1 MLDVS
6 LDQETF
12 TRCIRLVI
20 ADRQPIVLQGLM
32 SVFAAQDDFEI
43 VASCSRGTSCLDAIR
58 NLAPDVALVANTLP
72 DLTVSE
78 ILAIAKAENLPTR
91 LVFFAEPGDD
101 DLTAAIAAG
110 ACSAISSYANPD
122 TILRS
127 LRLMTERT
135 SARPKPSPDLA
146 PNGKEVDGA
155 KIEKMLRVL
164 TPRERE
170 IIRLVAEGLSNKEI
184 ARQLNVSPGTVKVHL
199 YNVFQKL
206 EVSNRT
212 VLATIAL
219 LQRSTGF
226 GTLSLAALAFAI
238 SSDLKASDANAF
250 LDEDS
255 TADKDLEHSV
265 FELWKKAI
273 LRHVIVADPGE
284 TVALTQRDSPIKVNQ
299 VTHSAARMEELH
311 AAEQAA
317 LSNFGR
323 GYGPIG
329 SGTPCLFI
337 SPLLQAINQT
347 GSPTAQQ
354 QFPPLEFASNSIK
367 SRGGHGAFSMTAA
380 GVGIYTLNN
389 SHAAVQVLDPGE
401 TLVDTSTVATMDGT
415 TQVATITIHGAGHVD
430 PNDVDNLASGPV
442 VHDSSLPLAFGQDSV
457 TGEGNA
463 GQIIHGV
470 ADDETLNGT
479 GLVDVIYGGSG
490 NDTIRGT
497 DGDDTIYGG
506 SGSDTINGND
516 TIIGG
521 DDGDRLTGSKDD
533 DIFVYLSA
541 IDSNSTRFDTIID
554 FTSGEDKI
562 NLAAFGALAFL
573 HLTSA
578 SKSVPPHTLAWI
590 YNPASNETI
599 VYVNPTDRSL
609 DIGDPALLEIHLQG
623 VVSVAELDFVYEQE
637 AAAVAAALEGI
648 DPALLAAAASDGT
661 VVTADTALATIEAD
675 ASESALVTAGIWTMP
690 ADDGLRFHF
699 GRDRVGS
706 NVSSRITNFGDD
718 PTYATEESDDRAVT
732 VPVHVSII
740 ELAPSQ
746 ATVLTEEN
754 FTFKNEPVHAN
765 TGAMATGNGKAPAT
779 AGFEILELGIQSAAP
794 VAVAGPVEPGVAPGN
809 SGGHGNSPPPS
820 HPASAKTLAAGELT
834 EPGVTSGNGVGHN
847 NAHSS
852 HPASAKALAA
862 GELTEPGVTS
872 GNGVGHNN
880 AHSSHP
886 ASASTVEAAEPVEP
900 GVAPGNSGGHGN
912 SPHHSHSASEKAL
925 AAGEL
930 TEPGVTSGNGVG
942 HNNAHSS
949 HPISASTMDAAEP
962 VEPDVAPGN
971 SGGHGNPPHHSHS
984 ASAKALA
991 AGELNEPGVTSGNGV
1006 GHNNSHSSHPI
1017 SASTMEAAEPVE
1029 PDVAPGNSG
1038 GGHGNPPHPS
1048 HSASAKAS
1056 AAGEL
1061 NEPGVTSGNGVG
1073 HNNAHS
1079 SHPIS
1084 ASTMDAAEPVEPDVA
1099 PGNSGGGHGNPPHPS
1114 HSASAKA
1121 LAAGELTEP
1130 GVTSGN
1136 GVGHNNAHS
1145 SHPAS
1150 ASTMDAA
1157 EPVEPDVAP
1166 GNSGGGHGN
1175 PPHPSHSA
1183 SAKASAAGELTEP
1196 GVTSG
1201 NGVGHNNAHSS
1212 HPISA
1217 STMDA
1222 AEPVE
1227 PDVAPGNSGGHGNPP
1242 HHSHSASAK
1251 ASAAGELNEPGVTS
1265 GNGVGHNNSHS
1276 SHPISASIME
1286 AAEPVEP
1293 DVASGNSGSGHGNP
1307 PHPSHS
1313 ASAKASTATPQP
1325 AEPAFGT
1332 SGAGHESTFHFK
1344 DQAPPSTPTA
1354 PVELEELNDTPVL
1367 HGAKLA
1373 AILEMGSAAMEEHAT
1388 SHDNNGQHHSIAH
1401 SPHELLT

>member
-20 ADRQPIVLQGLM
+20 ADRQPIVLQGLT

-58 NLAPDVALVANTLP
+58 NLAPDVALVADTLP
-72 DLTVSE
+72 DLTVSK

-91 LVFFAEPGDD
+91 LVFFAESEGDG

-135 SARPKPSPDLA
+135 SARPTPSPELA

-155 KIEKMLRVL
+155 KIEKKLRVL
-164 TPRERE
+164 THRERE

-184 ARQLNVSPGTVKVHL
+184 ARQLNLSPGTVKVHL
-199 YNVFQKL
+199 YNIFHKL
-206 EVSNRT
+206 EISNRT

-226 GTLSLAALAFAI
+226 GTLSLALAFAI
-238 SSDLKASDANAF
+238 LSEIKASDANNAF
-250 LDEDS
+250 LDDDS

-284 TVALTQRDSPIKVNQ
+284 TVVLTQRDSPIKVNQ
-299 VTHSAARMEELH
+299 VAHSAARMGELH

-323 GYGPIG
+323 GYGLIG
-329 SGTPCLFI
+329 SGTPYLFI
-337 SPLLQAINQT
+337 SPLLQAINPT
-347 GSPTAQQ
+347 GSSTAQQ
-354 QFPPLEFASNSIK
+354 QFPPLAFASNPIT
-367 SRGGHGAFSMTAA
+367 SRGGYGGFSMTAA
-380 GVGIYTLNN
+380 GVGIYTLDN
-389 SHAAVQVLDPGE
+389 SHAAAQVLDPGE
-401 TLVDTSTVATMDGT
+401 TLIDTPTVATMDGT

-442 VHDSSLPLAFGQDSV
+442 VHDSSLLLEFGHDSA

-470 ADDETLNGT
+470 AGDDTLNGT
-479 GLVDVIYGGSG
+479 GLVDVIYGAAG
-490 NDTIRGT
+490 NDTIRDIG
-497 DGDDTIYGG
+497 GDDTIYGG
-506 SGSDTINGND
+506 SGSDTINGNNGND

-521 DDGDRLTGSKDD
+521 DDGDQLTGSKDD

-541 IDSNSTRFDTIID
+541 IDSNATQFDTIID

-609 DIGDPALLEIHLQG
+609 DIGDPGLLEIHLQG
-623 VVSVAELDFVYEQE
+623 VVSVAESDFVYEQE

-648 DPALLAAAASDGT
+648 DPALLAAASDGT
-661 VVTADTALATIEAD
+661 VVTADTAIEAD
-675 ASESALVTAGIWTMP
+675 ASESAVETDGIWTMP

-706 NVSSRITNFGDD
+706 NVSSRLINFGDD
-718 PTYATEESDDRAVT
+718 PTYATEQNDDNGAVT
-732 VPVHVSII
+732 VPVHVSLI
-740 ELAPSQ
+740 ELAHSQ
-746 ATVLTEEN
+746 ATVLTEDN
-754 FTFKNEPVHAN
+754 LTFKKEPVHAN
-765 TGAMATGNGKAPAT
+765 TGAKETGNGKAPAT
-779 AGFEILELGIQSAAP
+779 AGFEILEFGIQSAAP
-794 VAVAGPVEPGVAPGN
+794 VAVADPVEPSVAPGDG
-809 SGGHGNSPPPS
+809 GGHGNPS
-820 HPASAKTLAAGELT
+820 HPS
-834 EPGVTSGNGVGHN
+834 
-847 NAHSS
+847 HS
-852 HPASAKALAA
+852 ASAKASAA

-886 ASASTVEAAEPVEP
+886 ASASIMEAADPVEP
-900 GVAPGNSGGHGN
+900 GVAPG
-912 SPHHSHSASEKAL
+912 
-925 AAGEL
+925 
-930 TEPGVTSGNGVG
+930 
-942 HNNAHSS
+942 
-949 HPISASTMDAAEP
+949 D
-962 VEPDVAPGN
+962 
-971 SGGHGNPPHHSHS
+971 
-984 ASAKALA
+984 
-991 AGELNEPGVTSGNGV
+991 
-1006 GHNNSHSSHPI
+1006 
-1017 SASTMEAAEPVE
+1017 
-1029 PDVAPGNSG
+1029 
-1038 GGHGNPPHPS
+1038 
-1048 HSASAKAS
+1048 
-1056 AAGEL
+1056 
-1061 NEPGVTSGNGVG
+1061 
-1073 HNNAHS
+1073 
-1079 SHPIS
+1079 
-1084 ASTMDAAEPVEPDVA
+1084 
-1099 PGNSGGGHGNPPHPS
+1099 GGGHGNPPHPS

-1145 SHPAS
+1145 SHSAS
-1150 ASTMDAA
+1150 ASTMEAA

-1166 GNSGGGHGN
+1166 GNGGGHGN
-1175 PPHPSHSA
+1175 ASHASHAASATALAAGEPTEPGVTSGNGVGHNNSHASHSASTSAAEAAEPVEPGVAPGNSGGHGNSPPPSHAASATALAAGEPTESGVTSGNGVGHNNAHASHSA
-1183 SAKASAAGELTEP
+1183 SASAVEAAEPVEPGVAPGNSGGHGNSSHASHSASATALAAGELTEP

-1201 NGVGHNNAHSS
+1201 NGVGHNNAH
-1212 HPISA
+1212 A
-1217 STMDA
+1217 
-1222 AEPVE
+1222 
-1227 PDVAPGNSGGHGNPP
+1227 
-1242 HHSHSASAK
+1242 SHSASA
-1251 ASAAGELNEPGVTS
+1251 SAV
-1265 GNGVGHNNSHS
+1265 
-1276 SHPISASIME
+1276 E

-1293 DVASGNSGSGHGNP
+1293 GVARENSGGHGNSP
-1307 PHPSHS
+1307 PPSHS
-1313 ASAKASTATPQP
+1313 ASATALAAGELTEPDVTPGDGVGHNNAHASTASASAVEAAEPVEPNVAPGNGGSQGNSTHASHSASANASADTPQP
-1325 AEPAFGT
+1325 ADPAFGIG
-1332 SGAGHESTFHFK
+1332 GAGHEPAFHFK

-1354 PVELEELNDTPVL
+1354 AVALEELNDTSALLV
-1367 HGAKLA
+1367 HSAELA

-1388 SHDNNGQHHSIAH
+1388 SHDNNGQHHSMAH
-1401 SPHELLT
+1401 LSHDLLT

>member
-20 ADRQPIVLQGLM
+20 ADRQPIVLQGLR
-32 SVFAAQDDFEI
+32 SIFAAQDDFEI

-58 NLAPDVALVANTLP
+58 NLAPDVALVADTLP

-91 LVFFAEPGDD
+91 LVFFAESEGDD

-135 SARPKPSPDLA
+135 SARPTPSPELA

-155 KIEKMLRVL
+155 KIEKKLRVL
-164 TPRERE
+164 THRERE

-184 ARQLNVSPGTVKVHL
+184 ARQLNLSPGTVKVHL
-199 YNVFQKL
+199 YNIFHKL
-206 EVSNRT
+206 EISNRT

-226 GTLSLAALAFAI
+226 GTLSLALAFAI
-238 SSDLKASDANAF
+238 LSDIKASDANNTF
-250 LDEDS
+250 LDDDS

-284 TVALTQRDSPIKVNQ
+284 TVVLTQRDSPIKVNQ
-299 VTHSAARMEELH
+299 IAHSAARMEELH

-329 SGTPCLFI
+329 SGTPYLFI
-337 SPLLQAINQT
+337 SPLLQAINPT
-347 GSPTAQQ
+347 GSSTTQQ
-354 QFPPLEFASNSIK
+354 QFPPLAFASNPIT
-367 SRGGHGAFSMTAA
+367 SRGGYGAFSMTAA
-380 GVGIYTLNN
+380 GVGIYTLEN
-389 SHAAVQVLDPGE
+389 SHAAAQVLDPGE
-401 TLVDTSTVATMDGT
+401 TLIDTSTVATMDGT

-442 VHDSSLPLAFGQDSV
+442 VHDSSLPLAFGDDSV

-470 ADDETLNGT
+470 AGDDTLNGT
-479 GLVDVIYGGSG
+479 GLVDVIYGAAG
-490 NDTIRGT
+490 NDTIRDIG
-497 DGDDTIYGG
+497 GDDTIYGG
-506 SGSDTINGND
+506 SGSDTVNGNNGND
-516 TIIGG
+516 TIVGG
-521 DDGDRLTGSKDD
+521 DDGDQLTGSKDD
-533 DIFVYLSA
+533 DIFVYFSA
-541 IDSNSTRFDTIID
+541 IDSNATQFDTIID

-562 NLAAFGALAFL
+562 NLGAFGALAFL

-609 DIGDPALLEIHLQG
+609 DIGDPGLLEIHLQG
-623 VVSVAELDFVYEQE
+623 VVSVAESDFVYEQE

-661 VVTADTALATIEAD
+661 VVTADTAIEAD
-675 ASESALVTAGIWTMP
+675 ASESAVETDGIWTMP

-706 NVSSRITNFGDD
+706 NVSSRLINFGDD
-718 PTYATEESDDRAVT
+718 PTYATEQNDDNGAVT
-732 VPVHVSII
+732 VPVPVSLV
-740 ELAPSQ
+740 ELAHSQ
-746 ATVLTEEN
+746 ATVLTEDN
-754 FTFKNEPVHAN
+754 LTFKKEPVHAN
-765 TGAMATGNGKAPAT
+765 TGAKETGNGKAPAT
-779 AGFEILELGIQSAAP
+779 AGFEILEFGIQSAAP
-794 VAVAGPVEPGVAPGN
+794 VAVADPVEPSVAPGN
-809 SGGHGNSPPPS
+809 SGGHGNPRHPS
-820 HPASAKTLAAGELT
+820 HSASAQ
-834 EPGVTSGNGVGHN
+834 
-847 NAHSS
+847 
-852 HPASAKALAA
+852 ALAA

-886 ASASTVEAAEPVEP
+886 ASASIMEAADPVEP
-900 GVAPGNSGGHGN
+900 GVAPG
-912 SPHHSHSASEKAL
+912 
-925 AAGEL
+925 
-930 TEPGVTSGNGVG
+930 
-942 HNNAHSS
+942 
-949 HPISASTMDAAEP
+949 D
-962 VEPDVAPGN
+962 
-971 SGGHGNPPHHSHS
+971 
-984 ASAKALA
+984 
-991 AGELNEPGVTSGNGV
+991 
-1006 GHNNSHSSHPI
+1006 
-1017 SASTMEAAEPVE
+1017 
-1029 PDVAPGNSG
+1029 G

-1056 AAGEL
+1056 
-1061 NEPGVTSGNGVG
+1061 
-1073 HNNAHS
+1073 
-1079 SHPIS
+1079 
-1084 ASTMDAAEPVEPDVA
+1084 
-1099 PGNSGGGHGNPPHPS
+1099 
-1114 HSASAKA
+1114 
-1121 LAAGELTEP
+1121 AAGELTEP

-1150 ASTMDAA
+1150 ASAVEAA

-1201 NGVGHNNAHSS
+1201 HGVGHNNAHSS
-1212 HPISA
+1212 HSASA
-1217 STMDA
+1217 STMEA
-1222 AEPVE
+1222 AEPIE
-1227 PDVAPGNSGGHGNPP
+1227 PGTAPGNSGGHGNPP
-1242 HHSHSASAK
+1242 HPSHSASAK
-1251 ASAAGELNEPGVTS
+1251 ASAAGELTESGVTS
-1265 GNGVGHNNSHS
+1265 GNGVGHNNAHS
-1276 SHPISASIME
+1276 SHSASASTME

-1293 DVASGNSGSGHGNP
+1293 GVAPGNSGGHGNSS
-1307 PHPSHS
+1307 HPSHS

-1332 SGAGHESTFHFK
+1332 SGASHESTFHFK
-1344 DQAPPSTPTA
+1344 NQAPPSTPTA
-1354 PVELEELNDTPVL
+1354 AVELEELNGTPVL
-1367 HGAKLA
+1367 RGAELA
-1373 AILEMGSAAMEEHAT
+1373 AILEMGAAAMEEHAT